1 MKKPIATIGFSSHR
15 AEALPFARSEMNRH
29 QIIVLEE
36 PPNPYLTAMLDDK
49 LPIDD
54 YLMEID
60 PGFPRFEYL
69 MCKIL
74 REFHK
79 KGHTILQIEPY
90 LELLLKIHDLFA
102 AGQTPEHVVKL
113 PELKLVYQAE
123 KRATGALIKY
133 YSSTL
138 ESDFNQVIESVKNFA
153 CADAERLVLRSRLR
167 AQAIASAAGSNKDM
181 YIESGYIHYPL
192 YLYMRRKLAPTHK
205 LRVVFLLQPI
215 IKSLKVKRRNMGPGD
230 LLTLY
235 YAFHS
240 GLKENVA
247 DLLAARSLI
256 YIKLIQKEEMLPGP
270 SNAPHSEEDAVI
282 NRLVDGLDFEDC
294 RKIFEKIRFEK
305 RERAL
310 HLVKRFLEIK
320 AKMRNLNVTD

>member
-1 MKKPIATIGFSSHR
+1 MKKTIATIGFSSHR
-15 AEALPFARSEMNRH
+15 AEALPFAQSEMKQH

-36 PPNPYLTAMLDDK
+36 PPNPHLAAMLDGK

-60 PGFPRFEYL
+60 PGFPQFEYL

-74 REFHK
+74 REFHR
-79 KGHTILQIEPY
+79 KGLTILQIEPY
-90 LELLLKIHDLFA
+90 LEMLLKIHDLFA
-102 AGQTPEHVVKL
+102 EGQTPAHVLKL
-113 PELKLVYQAE
+113 PELKVVYEAE

-138 ESDFNQVIESVKNFA
+138 ESDFDQIIASVKGFA
-153 CADAERLVLRSRLR
+153 RADAERLVLRARLR
-167 AQAIASAAGSNKDM
+167 ARAIASAAVKNEDI

-192 YLYMRRKLAPTHK
+192 YLYLRPKLAPTYK
-205 LRVVFLLQPI
+205 IRVVFLLQPI
-215 IKSLKVKRRNMGPGD
+215 IKSLKGRRRNMGPGD
-230 LLTLY
+230 LLTLN

-240 GLKENVA
+240 GLREDLAN
-247 DLLAARSLI
+247 LLAARSLV
-256 YIKLIQKEEMLPGP
+256 YIKLIQTEEMLPGR
-270 SNAPHSEEDAVI
+270 SNAPHSEEDVVI
-282 NRLVDGLDFEDC
+282 NRLVDDLEFEDC

-320 AKMRNLNVTD
+320 MKKDRI